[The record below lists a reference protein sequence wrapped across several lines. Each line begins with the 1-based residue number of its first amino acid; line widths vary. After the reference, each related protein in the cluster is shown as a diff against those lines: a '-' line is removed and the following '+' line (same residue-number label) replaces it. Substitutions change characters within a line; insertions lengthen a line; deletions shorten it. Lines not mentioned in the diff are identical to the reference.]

1 MRRGNVTGR
10 NWKRWIKSIAAGAAI
25 AGCAGGAAQAGTILQ
40 DDGVFDVAVALF
52 DPIGQSFKAI
62 DTDLLTISL
71 AFSDIN
77 PGLANDPLT
86 ISLFAGSG
94 FGGTLLDSQS
104 VTLPAVLPSTLNAP
118 AFIDFDFSGNTL
130 VIGDTYTIGLTAT
143 NFKVAVVY
151 GPDAYADGTLLATGG
166 TPSCPVASCDLNFR
180 VIGETADGPVA
191 VPEPGTL
198 ALMAVGLLG
207 LAAVRRRA

>member
-1 MRRGNVTGR
+1 MHRGNVTDGKWR
-10 NWKRWIKSIAAGAAI
+10 RWIKSIAAGAAI

-40 DDGVFDVAVALF
+40 DGGVFDAAIAAF

-62 DTDLLTISL
+62 DTDLLTIGL

-77 PGLANDPLT
+77 PGLTNDPIT
-86 ISLFAGSG
+86 ISLFAGTG

-104 VTLPAVLPSTLNAP
+104 VTLPAVLPSTFATP
-118 AFIDFDFSGNTL
+118 VFIDFDFSGNTL
-130 VIGDTYTIGLTAT
+130 VIGDTYTIGLTAA

-151 GPDAYADGTLLATGG
+151 GADAYADGTMLTTGG
-166 TPSCPVASCDLNFR
+166 TPCTATSCDLNFR
-180 VIGETADGPVA
+180 VIGETSDVVA
-191 VPEPGTL
+191 VPEPGML
-198 ALMAVGLLG
+198 ALIGAGLFA